1 MVSGGRQI
9 LSNGE
14 YRMPT
19 STKDLRVL
27 VGTRVRI
34 ERDGVTYKGVLMGEV
49 YRHVRSRK
57 IAYKRWVLLT
67 QTYFKAN
74 DGWTVTSLRP
84 HDYAA
89 RELQDALERPPG

>member
-1 MVSGGRQI
+1 
-9 LSNGE
+9 
-14 YRMPT
+14 MPT

-67 QTYFKAN
+67 ETYFKAN
-74 DGWTVTSLRP
+74 DGWTVTPLRP

>member
-1 MVSGGRQI
+1 
-9 LSNGE
+9 
-14 YRMPT
+14 MPT
-19 STKDLRVL
+19 PTKDLRAL
-27 VGTRVRI
+27 VGKRVRI

-49 YRHVRSRK
+49 YRDVGRK
-57 IAYKRWVLLT
+57 IASKRWVLVT

-74 DGWTVTSLRP
+74 DGWIVTPLRP